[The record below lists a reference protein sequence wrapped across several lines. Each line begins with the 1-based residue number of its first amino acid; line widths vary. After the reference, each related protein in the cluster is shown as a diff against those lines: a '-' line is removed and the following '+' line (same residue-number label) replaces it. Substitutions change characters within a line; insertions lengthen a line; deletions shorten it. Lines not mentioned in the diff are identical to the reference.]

1 MFFSMKS
8 DKMVMY
14 ADFSI
19 QQMDYNLQN
28 QIGSEYNLYD
38 FVERN
43 NIDYEWLDFLGLIR
57 NDWQRNNN
65 ASDISNYHVC

>member
-1 MFFSMKS
+1 
-8 DKMVMY
+8 
-14 ADFSI
+14 
-19 QQMDYNLQN
+19 MDYNLQN

>member
-1 MFFSMKS
+1 MCIRDS
-8 DKMVMY
+8 Y
-14 ADFSI
+14 SI

-43 NIDYEWLDFLGLIR
+43 NIEYEWLDFLGLIR

-65 ASDISNYHVC
+65 SLDISNYHVC

>member
-1 MFFSMKS
+1 MCIRDR

-43 NIDYEWLDFLGLIR
+43 NIEYEWLDFLGLIR

-65 ASDISNYHVC
+65 SLDISNYHVC